1 MNAAGQVLIEY
12 IFLMLVFLLLVG
24 KVARSIPTTFDT
36 ATPYLGAKIEQRI
49 ETGQGFSAN
58 NGIWLPPYK
67 PKGGLSN

>member
-1 MNAAGQVLIEY
+1 MGEAGQVLIEY
-12 IFLMLVFLLLVG
+12 ILLMVVFLLLVG
-24 KVARSIPTTFDT
+24 KVARSIPTTFDS

-58 NGIWLPPYK
+58 NGIWLAPYK